1 VAKTRMGECGVVV
14 DSRGYELLVCC
25 SGGSRIG
32 VVILIEREQRLD
44 AEFGGLSWLRPSSF

>member
-1 VAKTRMGECGVVV
+1 MGEGGVVV

-32 VVILIEREQRLD
+32 VVILTEREQRLGG
-44 AEFGGLSWLRPSSF
+44 EFGGVPWLGPTSF